1 MDVAT
6 PRLSA
11 CGRLAHPMG
20 AATQPPL
27 KPLLIIAC
35 GALAREIGWVLEANG
50 LDDITLTCLPAE
62 LHNTPD
68 RIPTEMRRKIDAAEG
83 QYDRILALY
92 GDCGTGGE
100 LDALLK
106 EKGIERIDGAHC
118 YAFYAGL
125 DAFDAMHEDEI
136 GTFYLTDYLV
146 RFFDRLIIKGL
157 GIDRHPELRDMYF
170 GNYTR
175 IMYLAQSD
183 DDALDAKARAAAETL
198 GLNYARRRTGY
209 GGLSDFILD
218 HVNKDTPDGNSN
230 GRLLA

>member
-1 MDVAT
+1 
-6 PRLSA
+6 
-11 CGRLAHPMG
+11 MG
-20 AATQPPL
+20 ADNSQPPL

-68 RIPTEMRRKIDAAEG
+68 RIPAEMRRKIDAAEG
-83 QYDRILALY
+83 QYARILALY
-92 GDCGTGGE
+92 GDCGTGGA
-100 LDALLK
+100 LDDLLA

-146 RFFDRLIIKGL
+146 RFFDRLIVKGL
-157 GIDRHPELRDMYF
+157 GIDRHPELLPLYF
-170 GNYTR
+170 GNYEKLLYISQIENSGLQER
-175 IMYLAQSD
+175 
-183 DDALDAKARAAAETL
+183 ARAAAERLSLT
-198 GLNYARRRTGY
+198 YEYRFT
-209 GGLSDFILD
+209 GLSGLTDFL
-218 HVNKDTPDGNSN
+218 KLKAG
-230 GRLLA
+230 